1 MTSGVPQGSVLGPT
15 LFIIYINDI
24 THLTLSDGSMSIFA
38 DNIMIYRPIHTPEDF
53 ALLQSDIDKLASW
66 MEQNFLHFAFWHK
79 LAYNFKITSSVF
91 KKKLIELHHNLLWLI
106 TKIVIKSHDM
116 PKGVWLHTSTEFTK

>member
-38 DNIMIYRPIHTPEDF
+38 DDIMIYRPILMPEDF

-66 MEQNFLHFAFWHK
+66 TEQNFLQFNADKCKFMLISRKHQ
-79 LAYNFKITSSVF
+79 TSSPSPHS
-91 KKKLIELHHNLLWLI
+91 K
-106 TKIVIKSHDM
+106 
-116 PKGVWLHTSTEFTK
+116 